1 MNSGKLAL
9 TNQIVTEAQLREFVL
24 PVMPDLAAA
33 GLQSLGTAQGSTEP
47 DSEQLL
53 NAFLAA
59 TFSALCEPGDRLGG
73 VLTEQL
79 GHEGLLRLVIERA
92 DTQAIVG
99 TLGET
104 AVQALEDQFGAQI
117 GKLWSDSNERWLPR
131 LNQSTVFQALITLKG
146 TQGTLVARGSTLYPN
161 SLQQLGSGAP
171 HALWA
176 RGNSALL
183 AQNRTVALVGSRS
196 TNHYGIEATAQIV
209 ATAAATDITVVSG
222 GAFGIDAAAHSA
234 TLRQGGQTIAVMAGG
249 VDRLYP
255 RSNQSLLEQV
265 VAQGLV
271 VSEVPPG
278 VVPAKWRFLMR
289 NRLIA
294 ALGLGTVVVQAGKTS
309 GSLNTARHALD
320 LSRPVAVVPG
330 PWDSA
335 HSVGCHRF
343 LNEFPGLVTLLSRPA
358 DLPAF
363 LGLGNDEDST
373 LPGLGV
379 LEVRALDTFSSAP
392 MQVWE
397 IQRLSGLT
405 NTEVQIALGSLEL
418 SGHISRVGA
427 AFRRIT

>member
-1 MNSGKLAL
+1 V
-9 TNQIVTEAQLREFVL
+9 I
-24 PVMPDLAAA
+24 
-33 GLQSLGTAQGSTEP
+33 
-47 DSEQLL
+47 
-53 NAFLAA
+53 
-59 TFSALCEPGDRLGG
+59 
-73 VLTEQL
+73 
-79 GHEGLLRLVIERA
+79 LV
-92 DTQAIVG
+92 
-99 TLGET
+99 
-104 AVQALEDQFGAQI
+104 
-117 GKLWSDSNERWLPR
+117 N
-131 LNQSTVFQALITLKG
+131 
-146 TQGTLVARGSTLYPN
+146 
-161 SLQQLGSGAP
+161 
-171 HALWA
+171 
-176 RGNSALL
+176 
-183 AQNRTVALVGSRS
+183 NRTLALVGSRS
-196 TNHYGIEATAQIV
+196 TNHYGIEVTAQLV
-209 ATAAATDITVVSG
+209 ATAVSNEITVVSG

-255 RSNQSLLEQV
+255 RSNQSLLEEV
-265 VAQGLV
+265 VSHGLV

-358 DLPAF
+358 DLPGF
-363 LGLGNDEDST
+363 LGLGNEEEPS
-373 LPGLGV
+373 LPGLGT
-379 LEVRALDTFSSAP
+379 LETRALDTFGAAP

-397 IQRLSGLT
+397 VQRLSGLT

-418 SGHISRVGA
+418 SGHIGRVGA

>member
-1 MNSGKLAL
+1 MTL
-9 TNQIVTEAQLREFVL
+9 TNLGQGSPIVTEAQLREFVL
-24 PVMPDLAAA
+24 PVIPGFAITDAQTLANGNDEVDAKH
-33 GLQSLGTAQGSTEP
+33 
-47 DSEQLL
+47 LL

-73 VLTEQL
+73 VLTEHL
-79 GHEGLLRLVIERA
+79 GHETLLRLVIDRSDARELSR
-92 DTQAIVG
+92 
-99 TLGET
+99 TLGES
-104 AVQALEDQFGAQI
+104 AVQSIEDQFGAQI
-117 GKLWSDSNERWLPR
+117 EKLWTDSNERWRPR
-131 LNQSTVFQALITLKG
+131 LNQGAVFQALQKLRMVEG
-146 TQGTLVARGSTLYPN
+146 ALVARGSSLYPK
-161 SLQQLGSGAP
+161 SLEQLGSGAP
-171 HALWA
+171 HALWT
-176 RGNSALL
+176 RGNPVLL
-183 AQNRTVALVGSRS
+183 VNNRTLAMVGSRS
-196 TNHYGIEATAQIV
+196 TNHYGIEVTAQLV
-209 ATAAATDITVVSG
+209 ATAVSNEITVVSG

-255 RSNQSLLEQV
+255 RSNQSLLEEV
-265 VAQGLV
+265 VSQGLV
-271 VSEVPPG
+271 MSEVPPG

-294 ALGLGTVVVQAGKTS
+294 ALGMGTVVVQAGKTS

-358 DLPAF
+358 DLPGF
-363 LGLGNDEDST
+363 LGLGNEEDPS
-373 LPGLGV
+373 LPGLGT
-379 LEVRALDTFSSAP
+379 LETRALDSFGAAP

-397 IQRLSGLT
+397 VQRLSGLT
-405 NTEVQIALGSLEL
+405 NIEVQIALGSLEL